1 MPELEL
7 FLTMLGSLLTLLIS
21 IVSLA
26 YWLGKKFAQM
36 DERFRAIDERF
47 KAVDERFDTFGKGV
61 NERFDVVE
69 RKIGNITE
77 ATRNQLEFFTE
88 FLGFRKVIEQRDVT
102 FVKGELYR
110 LSSIHNPLTKEES
123 SRLKELL
130 DKEKLSLQEADELR
144 EIARKLVK
152 EYGDK
157 IGETWKLLMYASVM
171 RGIALS
177 ELEEQKQQDK
187 SLKRLLSEL
196 KSREKV
202 AKKPRKL
209 SEMNIF
215 VRDQIKAGKT
225 FAEAIKAWKE
235 YKASKSAAKP
245 TEETKPPE
253 TPSQ

>member
-47 KAVDERFDTFGKGV
+47 KAVDESFDAFKKII

-88 FLGFRKVIEQRDVT
+88 FLGFRKVIEQRDIT

-144 EIARKLVK
+144 EIARKLVR

-157 IGETWKLLMYASVM
+157 IGETWKLLMYASVI

-177 ELEEQKQQDK
+177 ELEEQKQQENK
-187 SLKRLLSEL
+187 K
-196 KSREKV
+196 EK
-202 AKKPRKL
+202 
-209 SEMNIF
+209 
-215 VRDQIKAGKT
+215 
-225 FAEAIKAWKE
+225 
-235 YKASKSAAKP
+235 
-245 TEETKPPE
+245 
-253 TPSQ
+253 

>member
-7 FLTMLGSLLTLLIS
+7 FLTMLGSLLTILVS

-26 YWLGKKFAQM
+26 YWLGRKFAQ
-36 DERFRAIDERF
+36 IDERF
-47 KAVDERFDTFGKGV
+47 KAVDERF
-61 NERFDVVE
+61 NVVE
-69 RKIGNITE
+69 RKIGNIAE

-88 FLGFRKVIEQRDVT
+88 FPGFRKVIEQRDVT

-123 SRLKELL
+123 IRLKELL

-144 EIARKLVK
+144 EIARKLVR

-177 ELEEQKQQDK
+177 ELEEQKQQENK
-187 SLKRLLSEL
+187 K
-196 KSREKV
+196 EK
-202 AKKPRKL
+202 
-209 SEMNIF
+209 
-215 VRDQIKAGKT
+215 
-225 FAEAIKAWKE
+225 
-235 YKASKSAAKP
+235 
-245 TEETKPPE
+245 
-253 TPSQ
+253 

>member
-7 FLTMLGSLLTLLIS
+7 FLTMLGSLLTILVS

-26 YWLGKKFAQM
+26 YWLGRKFAQI
-36 DERFRAIDERF
+36 DERFEAVDERFNTFEKRINERF
-47 KAVDERFDTFGKGV
+47 KAVDERLSSFEKSVD
-61 NERFDVVE
+61 ERFNVVE
-69 RKIGNITE
+69 RKIGNIAE

-123 SRLKELL
+123 IRLKELL

-144 EIARKLVK
+144 EIARKLVR

-177 ELEEQKQQDK
+177 ELEEQKQQENK
-187 SLKRLLSEL
+187 K
-196 KSREKV
+196 EK
-202 AKKPRKL
+202 
-209 SEMNIF
+209 
-215 VRDQIKAGKT
+215 
-225 FAEAIKAWKE
+225 
-235 YKASKSAAKP
+235 
-245 TEETKPPE
+245 
-253 TPSQ
+253 

>member
-1 MPELEL
+1 
-7 FLTMLGSLLTLLIS
+7 
-21 IVSLA
+21 
-26 YWLGKKFAQM
+26 M

-177 ELEEQKQQDK
+177 ELEEQKQQENK
-187 SLKRLLSEL
+187 K
-196 KSREKV
+196 EK
-202 AKKPRKL
+202 
-209 SEMNIF
+209 
-215 VRDQIKAGKT
+215 
-225 FAEAIKAWKE
+225 
-235 YKASKSAAKP
+235 
-245 TEETKPPE
+245 
-253 TPSQ
+253 

>member
-7 FLTMLGSLLTLLIS
+7 FLTMLGSLLTILVS

-26 YWLGKKFAQM
+26 YWLGRKFAQ
-36 DERFRAIDERF
+36 IDERF
-47 KAVDERFDTFGKGV
+47 KAVDERF
-61 NERFDVVE
+61 NVVE
-69 RKIGNITE
+69 RKIGNIAE

-123 SRLKELL
+123 IRLKELL

-144 EIARKLVK
+144 EIARKLVR

-177 ELEEQKQQDK
+177 ELEEQKQQENK
-187 SLKRLLSEL
+187 K
-196 KSREKV
+196 EK
-202 AKKPRKL
+202 
-209 SEMNIF
+209 
-215 VRDQIKAGKT
+215 
-225 FAEAIKAWKE
+225 
-235 YKASKSAAKP
+235 
-245 TEETKPPE
+245 
-253 TPSQ
+253 